1 MINSALIE
9 SLGSRENLI
18 LKLNGKEIC
27 TILKGQNSIWHS
39 DVLSQERRSSKNR
52 KTETGKKTRDFNA
65 AGWRVLEVI
74 MYRSNRSFNM
84 PPPRAYPGHL
94 TPLPSRGGGNL
105 IIRVFQ
111 GWGIWSPCFRGGE
124 IWAPSSISCKIFG
137 VASNGGPSVRG
148 FSWKRLYHCGQLA
161 TRKGLK
167 QALWRI
173 WSI

>member
-27 TILKGQNSIWHS
+27 TILKGQNSIWHT
-39 DVLSQERRSSKNR
+39 DVLSQETRSSKNR

-84 PPPRAYPGHL
+84 PPPGIPRALDTFALPGRREFDYQSF
-94 TPLPSRGGGNL
+94 PGVGNL
-105 IIRVFQ
+105 I
-111 GWGIWSPCFRGGE
+111 PCFRGGE
-124 IWAPSSISCKIFG
+124 FEPHPRFHVKSLAWRAMGDPVLEDF
-137 VASNGGPSVRG
+137 RG
-148 FSWKRLYHCGQLA
+148 KH
-161 TRKGLK
+161 
-167 QALWRI
+167 
-173 WSI
+173 

>member
-27 TILKGQNSIWHS
+27 TILKGQNSIWHT

-65 AGWRVLEVI
+65 VGWRVLEVI

-84 PPPRAYPGHL
+84 PPQAYPGHL

-124 IWAPSSISCKIFG
+124 FEPHPRFHVKSLAWRAMGDPVLEDF
-137 VASNGGPSVRG
+137 RG
-148 FSWKRLYHCGQLA
+148 KH
-161 TRKGLK
+161 
-167 QALWRI
+167 
-173 WSI
+173 